1 MLLIFLSYPYSRY
14 HEEDRGMKI
23 LKRTFYH
30 QRCAMKK
37 TGIMVIVIFF
47 VVMTGNP
54 YTIAAGDDTLNAVVR
69 IRAVFPANVDSTETL
84 GRERA
89 GNGVVIDTEGTILT
103 LAFLTRDAETIEVT
117 VPDKE
122 PVAATLIGHDFNT
135 GFSLLR
141 TNKPLGV
148 TPVKLGKSSALEV
161 GDSTIVVGAAGAG
174 KVQMA
179 KVVIRKEFAGSWEYY
194 LEDAIFT
201 APAFE
206 DFSGAALM
214 NSKGHLVGIGY
225 LYTPISLGGYVV
237 LPCNM
242 FIPIDALS
250 PILADLKAA
259 GRPLEVK
266 RPWLGINAEEAHG
279 RVFITRVRAGGPAEK
294 AGLKVE
300 DMIISVAG
308 KEVRGLAD
316 FYRKIFGVGDAGVQI
331 PLSVLKGDK
340 IQDMKVLSAD
350 RYKIQTAK

>member
-1 MLLIFLSYPYSRY
+1 MKRTWIIVTAMLLV
-14 HEEDRGMKI
+14 G
-23 LKRTFYH
+23 
-30 QRCAMKK
+30 AM
-37 TGIMVIVIFF
+37 
-47 VVMTGNP
+47 GNI
-54 YTIAAGDDTLNAVVR
+54 YAIAAGDDPLSAMVR
-69 IRAVFPANVDSTETL
+69 IRSVFPANADSADAL

-103 LAFLTRDAETIEVT
+103 LAFLTRDAEKIVVT
-117 VPDKE
+117 ALDEE

-135 GFSLLR
+135 GLSLLR

-161 GDSTIVVGAAGAG
+161 GDSTIVIGAASGG
-174 KVQMA
+174 KMQMA
-179 KVVIRKEFAGSWEYY
+179 KVAIRKEFAGSWEYY

-214 NSKGHLVGIGY
+214 NSKGQLVGIGY

-237 LPCNM
+237 MPCNM

-250 PILADLKAA
+250 SILADLKTT
-259 GRPLEVK
+259 GRPLEVQ

-279 RVFITRVRAGGPAEK
+279 RVFITRVRASGPADK

-300 DMIISVAG
+300 DMVISVAG
-308 KEVRGLAD
+308 KEVHGLAD
-316 FYRKIFGVGDAGVQI
+316 FYRKIFSVGDAGVQI

-340 IQDMKVLSAD
+340 IQDIKFLSAD
-350 RYKIQTAK
+350 RYKELTAK